1 VLGFVLQVVLMQRQS
16 RSSSSKKNLVYCS
29 MSPAGSELEM
39 AAEEALLPMADSG
52 ARDRDCEW
60 AKGC

>member
-1 VLGFVLQVVLMQRQS
+1 MQRQS